1 MVICSGHQCALFTI
15 RDFMDLLVEILHVI
29 IRILSADYYELVQLC
44 WQTIKNNQSLLIDL
58 KNH

>member
-1 MVICSGHQCALFTI
+1 
-15 RDFMDLLVEILHVI
+15 MDLLVEILHVI

-58 KNH
+58 KNQLVRI